1 MNLFPYDMKKDM
13 GFKSRRV
20 ARQQAVL
27 IKIIVILSF
36 DKDVISYTSQ
46 GVLESITGK
55 HHNMVIICT
64 N

>member
-1 MNLFPYDMKKDM
+1 LNLFPYDMKKVM

-36 DKDVISYTSQ
+36 DKDVISYTSH

-55 HHNMVIICT
+55 HHNVVIICT

>member
-1 MNLFPYDMKKDM
+1 MNLFPYDMKKAM

-27 IKIIVILSF
+27 VKIIVILSL
-36 DKDVISYTSQ
+36 DKDVISYTSH

-55 HHNMVIICT
+55 HHNVLIICT